1 MITVNTYPVNYI
13 NYQVIQIDNISFKYF
28 QPSVELAA
36 LAHLEVHNRDAVP
49 VRPADD
55 GVEVLKL
62 GGQESSEGALQAHGT
77 GLLEA
82 QEVCS
87 TNSSHVTSL
96 RGVQGDEMELM
107 RKTYKSML

>member
-1 MITVNTYPVNYI
+1 MVV
-13 NYQVIQIDNISFKYF
+13 S
-28 QPSVELAA
+28 
-36 LAHLEVHNRDAVP
+36 HLEVYDGDGVP

-62 GGQESSEGALQAHGT
+62 GGEEGSVGSLQTRST

-82 QEVCS
+82 QEVCT

-96 RGVQGDEMELM
+96 RGIQGN
-107 RKTYKSML
+107 